1 MSNRRGS
8 RRQRSGR
15 GAREPSQRQLR
26 AAELVRHVLAE
37 IFTHEEI
44 HHKELTDVAIT
55 VTEVAIS
62 SDLRQANCY
71 IIPLGGRNAV
81 NILAALRKISPWI
94 GGQVARRIR
103 LKFAP
108 QLNFHIDDSF
118 DNAKNIQQLLL
129 RHEVAPKKIKSK
141 GCDDG
146 A

>member
-15 GAREPSQRQLR
+15 GTSEPSQRQLR

-37 IFTHEEI
+37 IFTREEI
-44 HHKELTDVAIT
+44 HHKELADVVIT
-55 VTEVAIS
+55 VTEVTIS

-71 IIPLGGRNAV
+71 IIPLGGRNAE
-81 NILAALRKISPWI
+81 NILGALRKTSPWI

-108 QLNFHIDDSF
+108 RLNFHIDDSF
-118 DNAKNIQQLLL
+118 DNAENIRQLLL
-129 RHEVAPKKIKSK
+129 RHDLASEYFEPKS
-141 GCDDG
+141 CDDG